1 MKGIFTFITLL
12 FAVSFASAQNNAA
25 ISACN
30 DPSGGIQ
37 IVYDYSLNCT
47 AAPGSFV
54 GLDTIGFHSGGTTDP
69 ADGWNSGGATMEW
82 DATGAVNGM
91 NDGNDVFTVYIA
103 DVDAYYAGSTG
114 IARINFVFNQ
124 GPANGDAPWDSEGK
138 DDDGAGGCQDFNV
151 IIDDITDACAKTAS
165 IRNQVIDLGFNV
177 APNPFN
183 EQATITFANTRNE
196 SFNVSIMDLS
206 GRVVRNY
213 GAVNGTSLTV
223 EKGELAAGMYLATFV
238 NEEGKRA
245 ATRLM
250 VN

>member
-1 MKGIFTFITLL
+1 MKSIFTFVALL
-12 FAVSFASAQNNAA
+12 FAATFVNAQEA

-30 DPSGGIQ
+30 DPNGGVQ
-37 IVYDYSLNCT
+37 IIFDYSANCP
-47 AAPGSFV
+47 AAPGNL
-54 GLDTIGFHSGGTTDP
+54 GALDTIGFHSGGTDDP
-69 ADGWNSGGATMEW
+69 TVGWGTAVDWDASGATF
-82 DATGAVNGM
+82 AL
-91 NDGNDVFTVYIA
+91 NDGNGMFTVYMA
-103 DVDAYYAGSTG
+103 DPDAYYGVTNM
-114 IARINFVFNQ
+114 ARINFVFNEGLQ
-124 GPANGDAPWDSEGK
+124 AADPTNPWASEGK
-138 DDDGAGGCQDFNV
+138 ADDGAGGCADFNV
-151 IIDDITDACAKTAS
+151 ILADVTETCAKTAS
-165 IRNQVIDLGFNV
+165 IRKQVIDLGFNV

-213 GAVNGTSLTV
+213 GAVNGNSLVV